1 MDQNVQS
8 RKRRQLAQTCANVCD
23 QKHTSVSTDNSPG
36 GHMPDCYERCY
47 ENEEEFDLFD
57 IEDDYDDY
65 YDDYSNSFDDFGV
78 GCDLI

>member
-1 MDQNVQS
+1 
-8 RKRRQLAQTCANVCD
+8 
-23 QKHTSVSTDNSPG
+23 
-36 GHMPDCYERCY
+36 MPDCYERCY

-78 GCDLI
+78 GCDLIWTAQLILAEFRCDQGVKYLFVFLLSFPQNERKLY